1 LAFSGHFATLRS
13 TLERIGKTARMLTD
27 EYRYKILKLI
37 ETNPEISQRELAE
50 QLGVSLGKV
59 NFCLRALAQI
69 GLIKVNNF
77 RNNKNKLAYMYL
89 LTPKGIEEKA
99 SITLRFLKSKT
110 EEYEA
115 LRLIIDDLRSE
126 ALKNKRL

>member
-1 LAFSGHFATLRS
+1 
-13 TLERIGKTARMLTD
+13 MLTD
-27 EYRYKILKLI
+27 EYRYKILKMI
-37 ETNPEISQRELAE
+37 EANPEVSQRELAE

-59 NFCLRALAQI
+59 NFCLRALAQV

-77 RNNKNKLAYMYL
+77 RNNKNKMAYMYL

-110 EEYEA
+110 DEYEA
-115 LRLIIDDLRSE
+115 LRLMIDDLKSE
-126 ALKNKRL
+126 ASKNKLL

>member
-1 LAFSGHFATLRS
+1 
-13 TLERIGKTARMLTD
+13 MLTD
-27 EYRYKILKLI
+27 EYRYKILKMI
-37 ETNPEISQRELAE
+37 EANPEVSQRELAE

-59 NFCLRALAQI
+59 NFCLRALAQV

-77 RNNKNKLAYMYL
+77 RNNKNKMAYMYL

-115 LRLIIDDLRSE
+115 LRLMIDDLKSE
-126 ALKNKRL
+126 ASKNKHL